1 MSCRDAFQEAAAA
14 ADPCRQLSQNQ
25 PGCICEADSVSEH
38 SPGVINNTEILARL
52 IYSPLHV
59 DPTTGLTT
67 ELAFS
72 DVKDKGLSVQR
83 LTHATAAD
91 VHAMGAKKLADDHAR
106 GKTDRRYLGIV
117 TGAVSQI
124 RAEVYPESAR
134 AFCAYD
140 TAGLDDPAHADVCQT
155 PASPSAMKRARKRLR
170 DLFSHQPCPPESG
183 LDS

>member
-14 ADPCRQLSQNQ
+14 ADPCRHLSQNQ
-25 PGCICEADSVSEH
+25 PGCVCEAESVSAH
-38 SPGVINNTEILARL
+38 SPGVIANTELLARL

-83 LTHATAAD
+83 LTHATQAEVRAI
-91 VHAMGAKKLADDHAR
+91 GAKKLADDHAR
-106 GKTDRRYLGIV
+106 GKTDRQYLGIV
-117 TGAVSQI
+117 TADVSQI
-124 RAEVYPESAR
+124 RAEAYPEAAR

-140 TAGLDDPAHADVCQT
+140 TAGPGDPAHADVCQT
-155 PASPSAMKRARKRLR
+155 PTSPSAMKRARKRLR
-170 DLFSHQPCPPESG
+170 DLFSHQPRMP
-183 LDS
+183 